1 MERNDLARFRI
12 ELTNSARRRA
22 PARLCHFVCEDRDI
36 MRFWRVGSVPGISP
50 GHDRPMRFGRAALFV
65 WELPQNVLG
74 LSLLG
79 VEALTRSIVDVRF
92 ERERVMIES
101 KGQAISLGLFVFWC
115 RTSNRWHDLD
125 ERNRDHEYGHSIQ
138 SRRLGPLYLPLVGV
152 PSTARALY
160 ALAYR
165 EITGRKWSRY
175 YAGYPERWAD
185 QLGGVR
191 RD

>member
-1 MERNDLARFRI
+1 MIGR
-12 ELTNSARRRA
+12 
-22 PARLCHFVCEDRDI
+22 
-36 MRFWRVGSVPGISP
+36 MR
-50 GHDRPMRFGRAALFV
+50 RAALFV
-65 WELPQNVLG
+65 WELPQNLLG

-79 VEALTRSIVDVRF
+79 VEALTRSIVEIRL

-152 PSTARALY
+152 PSTARAIY

-165 EITGRKWSRY
+165 EVTGRKWSRY

-185 QLGGVR
+185 ELGGVR
-191 RD
+191 RT